1 MKLFQQMLVAGAS
14 VSLLAPIAAQA
25 SDVVNLEEINSYT
38 RGISKSSKIDSK
50 TFINEV
56 SEELASLK
64 GRVDGLEVKQN
75 NLEAGSFSDTTTLS
89 GKAVFV
95 VGAIYHPELDS
106 AATDDTSNE
115 SIQAQYQ
122 YTMDLNTS
130 FTGDDNLYVRLRT
143 GNGHDGKNPFGITT
157 YGTYLVSNSD
167 KYSDTL
173 NVDKIWYTFPVGDN
187 NTVWVGPKIENYYM
201 HASTPS
207 IYKAITKQFVLGG
220 NGAAYGAST
229 KTGAGWAYKADNGF
243 ALSSNVVTAGNST
256 TGVLTE
262 ESQTSWANQIG
273 YTTDNYSISLMM
285 NLKYNGWSDSYYST
299 ASGKLRANDANSTNY
314 GLRGWWRP
322 EDSGTATPS
331 ISVGYDIST
340 IENDSTLAADQNETD
355 SWFVGLNW
363 SDIFRA
369 DDKVGIAFGQPQTR
383 EDETVE
389 PFAWEAY
396 YSFKVNDSVTVTPA
410 VFGGSDRKG
419 TANEDMTGAILET
432 TFKF

>member
-14 VSLLAPIAAQA
+14 LSLLAPVAAQA
-25 SDVVNLEEINSYT
+25 SDVVNLEEINSYV
-38 RGISKSSKIDSK
+38 RGTKKSSKLDSK

-64 GRVDGLEVKQN
+64 GRVDGLEANHN
-75 NLEAGSFSDTTTLS
+75 NLEAGSFSDTTALS

-95 VGAIYHPELDS
+95 LGAIDHPEKDS

-115 SIQAQYQ
+115 SLQAQYQ

-143 GNGHDGKNPFGITT
+143 GNGEDGKNPFGITT
-157 YGTYLVSNSD
+157 YGAYLVSNSD
-167 KYSDTL
+167 KYEDGMH
-173 NVDKIWYTFPVGDN
+173 VDKIWYTFPVGEN

-201 HASTPS
+201 HATTPS
-207 IYKAITKQFVLGG
+207 IYKAVTKQFVLGG

-243 ALSSNVVTAGNST
+243 AVSTNFVTEGNST
-256 TGVLTE
+256 KGILTE
-262 ESQTSWANQIG
+262 ESETSWANQIG

-285 NLKYNGWSDSYYST
+285 NMKYNGWDDGYYST
-299 ASGKLRANDANSTNY
+299 TKGALRANDANSTNY

-331 ISVGYDIST
+331 ISVGYDVST
-340 IENDSTLAADQNETD
+340 IDNDATLAANEDETD
-355 SWFVGLNW
+355 AWFVGLNW
-363 SDIFRA
+363 TDMFQA
-369 DDKVGIAFGQPQTR
+369 EDKIGIAFGQPQTR
-383 EDETVE
+383 SDETVD

-396 YSFKVNDSVTVTPA
+396 YSFKVNDSMTVTPA
-410 VFGGSDRKG
+410 IFGGSDRKG
-419 TANEDMTGAILET
+419 TANEDMTGAIIET